1 MKQRLRIEL
10 DENFKLKDLLK
21 PWAFKPVFVVFLMMF
36 LYQFS
41 GINPA
46 VFNAVA
52 IFDASGWTLDPLV
65 SNIILSADQVNS
77 KKSSST
83 IIYTFKK
90 GNRLLKVYS
99 SIFLLLLG
107 GTFGPPTSIYFIH
120 DDNGIVHVCFG
131 NFLLHSRVLRRS
143 YNR

>member
-1 MKQRLRIEL
+1 MKKINRVIYTCSIYTYSLGQIIEAEKALRWYRGPSYNIGPEIAEMKQLLRIEL

-77 KKSSST
+77 KKRFLQLLY
-83 IIYTFKK
+83 ILKRVIVVFKS
-90 GNRLLKVYS
+90 L
-99 SIFLLLLG
+99 
-107 GTFGPPTSIYFIH
+107 
-120 DDNGIVHVCFG
+120 
-131 NFLLHSRVLRRS
+131 
-143 YNR
+143 